1 MKKKEIDI
9 MHLDAM
15 TVPDLKTVA
24 QKLKLSKVADKSG
37 KQLSDEINNLCKGYM
52 AGQVNFSTFSF

>member
-1 MKKKEIDI
+1 

-37 KQLSDEINNLCKGYM
+37 KQLSDEINNLFKGYM